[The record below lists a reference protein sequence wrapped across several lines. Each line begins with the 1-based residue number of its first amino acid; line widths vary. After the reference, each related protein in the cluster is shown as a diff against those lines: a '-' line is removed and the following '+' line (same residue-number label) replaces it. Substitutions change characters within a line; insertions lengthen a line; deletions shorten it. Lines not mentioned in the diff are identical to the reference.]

1 MGRIRGVRKKLTEE
15 LGFLVPSVHIRD
27 DLSLP
32 PGSYRLSVQGIP
44 VGQGEVLP
52 DRELAINPGQVATHI
67 EGLQTRDPAFGLEAV
82 WIEPGR
88 REHAQALGY
97 TVVDVGTV
105 IATHLSQ
112 IIREHSHDLL
122 GHQDVQ
128 QLLEHLKKTAP
139 RLVEELTPKTL
150 PMAVV
155 VRVMQELLRERVPLR
170 NLRSI
175 AETLTERGAK
185 TQEPAALVAAV
196 RVALGR
202 ALVHGIAGY
211 AGELPAMTLDPDLE
225 RLLSQAIQ
233 AGGPASTA
241 VEPGLAER
249 VHQALVDGT
258 ARAEGSGQP
267 AVLLTSP
274 ALRPWLARLVRQ
286 SAPRLAVL
294 SYEEVP
300 DDQKVRMVMRVGR

>member
-1 MGRIRGVRKKLTEE
+1 
-15 LGFLVPSVHIRD
+15 
-27 DLSLP
+27 
-32 PGSYRLSVQGIP
+32 
-44 VGQGEVLP
+44 
-52 DRELAINPGQVATHI
+52 
-67 EGLQTRDPAFGLEAV
+67 
-82 WIEPGR
+82 
-88 REHAQALGY
+88 
-97 TVVDVGTV
+97 
-105 IATHLSQ
+105 
-112 IIREHSHDLL
+112 
-122 GHQDVQ
+122 
-128 QLLEHLKKTAP
+128 
-139 RLVEELTPKTL
+139 LTPKTL

-170 NLRSI
+170 NLRCI

-233 AGGPASTA
+233 SGGAGQAA

-249 VHQALVDGT
+249 VHLALVDGT